1 MKFAA
6 PIRLFL
12 AASAVLG
19 VGLEGRPAAA
29 AGPQFQI
36 RMSNQVA
43 PGQRPS
49 ITLTPVTAIR
59 QLRLTLRP
67 SKGKRRVFKAGRMEG
82 GVERKFTWKQ
92 KAGRVRYQATIS
104 ATDEAGV
111 EATLQ
116 LGEFEVVVGK
126 GLTLRVDKSLEDI
139 ERSQVSFTANA
150 PIAKVD
156 LTITAPGGEVVRQRT
171 IDYGPAPAG
180 SQVVVDWPPYE
191 GKILKIRLKA
201 FDPDGFWRGVEL
213 SPFWVDI
220 PHEEVEFENGK
231 WAIRPSEAPKLDRTL
246 ERINEELERYGK
258 ELVLRLY
265 VAGYTDTVGS
275 AGDNQALSNKR
286 ARAIARHFRKRGLR
300 IQIYYQGFG
309 ESALYVQTPDN
320 TPEPKNRRALYVL
333 GNAPP
338 MRSAAIP
345 RAQWKPLR

>member
-6 PIRLFL
+6 PIRLL
-12 AASAVLG
+12 LVAGVILG
-19 VGLEGRPAAA
+19 VGLDDRSADA
-29 AGPQFQI
+29 AGPQFQY
-36 RMSNQVA
+36 RVRNQVA

-49 ITLTPVTAIR
+49 ITLVPVTAIR

-82 GVERKFTWKQ
+82 GVEREFTWKQ
-92 KAGRVRYQATIS
+92 KAGKVRYQATVS
-104 ATDEAGV
+104 AADEGGV

-116 LGEFEVVVGK
+116 FEFEVVVGK

-139 ERSQVSFTANA
+139 ERSQVSFSANA
-150 PIAKVD
+150 PIAKVE

-180 SQVVVDWPPYE
+180 SQVAVDWAPYE
-191 GKILKIRLKA
+191 GKIMKIRLKA
-201 FDPDGFWRGVEL
+201 YDPDGFWRGVEL

-231 WAIRPSEAPKLDRTL
+231 WAIRPTEAPKLDRTL
-246 ERINEELERYGK
+246 ERIDEELERYGK

-275 AGDNQALSNKR
+275 AADNQALSNKR
-286 ARAIARHFRKRGLR
+286 ARAIARHFRQRGLR
-300 IQIYYQGFG
+300 IQIYFQGFG

-320 TPEPKNRRALYVL
+320 TPEAKNRRALYVL

-345 RAQWKPLR
+345 RAQWKLLR

>member
-12 AASAVLG
+12 AAGAILG
-19 VGLEGRPAAA
+19 VGLEGRSAAA
-29 AGPQFQI
+29 AGPQFQY
-36 RMSNQVA
+36 RVRNQVA
-43 PGQRPS
+43 PGERPS
-49 ITLTPVTAIR
+49 ITLSPVTAIR

-82 GVERKFTWKQ
+82 GVEREFAWKQ
-92 KAGRVRYQATIS
+92 KAGRVRYQATVS
-104 ATDEAGV
+104 AADEGGV

-116 LGEFEVVVGK
+116 FEFEVVVGK

-150 PIAKVD
+150 PIAKVE

-180 SQVVVDWPPYE
+180 SRVAVDWPPYD
-191 GKILKIRLKA
+191 GKILKIQLKA
-201 FDPDGFWRGVEL
+201 YDPDGFWRGVEL

-231 WAIRPSEAPKLDRTL
+231 WAIRPAEAPKLDRTL
-246 ERINEELERYGK
+246 ERIDEEVARYGK

-275 AGDNQALSNKR
+275 ASDNQALSNKR
-286 ARAIARHFRKRGLR
+286 AHSIARYFRRRGLR
-300 IQIYYQGFG
+300 IQIYHQGFG

-345 RAQWKPLR
+345 HARWKLLR